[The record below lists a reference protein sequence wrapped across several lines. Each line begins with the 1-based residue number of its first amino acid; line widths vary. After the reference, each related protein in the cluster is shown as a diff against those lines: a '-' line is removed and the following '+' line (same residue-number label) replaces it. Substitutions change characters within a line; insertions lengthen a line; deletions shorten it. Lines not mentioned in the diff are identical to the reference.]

1 MSERIQ
7 RRRTAASPH
16 AEQDADLA
24 RGQTDTAGLDAL
36 LDEIDAVLSTDAEE
50 YVKSFVQK
58 GGQ

>member
-7 RRRTAASPH
+7 RQRTAASPH
-16 AEQDADLA
+16 VDDTELTHASSE
-24 RGQTDTAGLDAL
+24 TDGLDAL
-36 LDEIDAVLSTDAEE
+36 LDEIDEVLSVDADA

>member
-7 RRRTAASPH
+7 RPRARAPQR
-16 AEQDADLA
+16 AEEAPLTSE
-24 RGQTDTAGLDAL
+24 RPDTSAIDAL
-36 LDEIDAVLSTDAEE
+36 LDEIDDVLESDAEE